1 MDANKNFEK
10 KVIICKLQQQILKQQ
25 LGRGHHLPSTRHMP
39 KKFKQE
45 ANNTT
50 QHNQTGAFQQMKV
63 NQQTMGGCERNVKI
77 RTACHRAI

>member
-1 MDANKNFEK
+1 MDANKNSEK

-25 LGRGHHLPSTRHMP
+25 LGRGHHLHSTRQTLA
-39 KKFKQE
+39 KKKVKQG

-63 NQQTMGGCERNVKI
+63 NQQTMGG
-77 RTACHRAI
+77 